1 MAPKWFSKVPWRVI
15 MEAALAWW
23 TQRQAQKAASR
34 RNRPPRSPDVA
45 TIQETLAQ
53 VRAKYGPAPTR
64 DECGAICNETA
75 YWHRND
81 PEGWGVNQK
90 TGGAYATRHDGQRI
104 ASDIIQSGAT
114 KEAYD
119 CLVAAGDGGPATPA
133 WNAVGQITDP
143 ARPWIAPIPPQG
155 NPPDPPDPP
164 DPPCRATARAKRS
177 WRSSSRRSTP
187 WRRRLWPCRTNWR
200 WSRRSWKLSRASDG
214 PSSSGSSAF
223 RATAVSTPCP
233 ERLTE
238 LEARVTAL
246 ETVLFRFLGA
256 QAVALAPTLAH
267 VKDLVGHGPQRTEP
281 DTPLAPCQ
289 ACGGTGCACSVSSS

>member
-1 MAPKWFSKVPWRVI
+1 
-15 MEAALAWW
+15 
-23 TQRQAQKAASR
+23 
-34 RNRPPRSPDVA
+34 VA

-81 PEGWGVNQK
+81 PEAWGVNQK
-90 TGGAYATRHDGQRI
+90 TGGAYSTRYDGQRI

-133 WNAVGQITDP
+133 WNPVGQITDP

-164 DPPCRATARAKRS
+164 DPPVPGDC
-177 WRSSSRRSTP
+177 
-187 WRRRLWPCRTNWR
+187 PCKEELAVIKSEINALAQAIVA
-200 WSRRSWKLSRASDG
+200 LSNQLALE
-214 PSSSGSSAF
+214 SA
-223 RATAVSTPCP
+223 
-233 ERLTE
+233 E
-238 LEARVTAL
+238 LEALARVGRTFQ
-246 ETVLFRFLGA
+246 FRIFG
-256 QAVALAPTLAH
+256 VS
-267 VKDLVGHGPQRTEP
+267 GNG
-281 DTPLAPCQ
+281 
-289 ACGGTGCACSVSSS
+289 SVNSVP